1 MKIIFVRTSESSVRS
16 LKRVRC
22 ERKSYISLR
31 ESEMC
36 EKHEGSMRNYE
47 ICEWEVWIKGDMSE
61 KVMCKKWSVCGV
73 MWVEKVRGVWRDRE
87 MWDVWRSV
95 TVICVRGDGRSVRKN
110 VICKK

>member
-36 EKHEGSMRNYE
+36 EKHERSMRNYE

-73 MWVEKVRGVWRDRE
+73 MWVEKVRGVWRDRGN
-87 MWDVWRSV
+87 
-95 TVICVRGDGRSVRKN
+95 VRCLEKCDKSDMCERRWEK
-110 VICKK
+110 CEKKCDM